1 MRGWYA
7 FDEGGDSGTGG
18 WNRVRTTWRQGKAG
32 DAMPHGWAV
41 AEVCLLLRDS
51 LAFEDN
57 DRLVLLPGIPPDWFT
72 GKERIAV
79 DRLPTHFGF
88 LSFAYTPVKRGA
100 KLILSGKARPPG
112 GFVLRWPLAARATL
126 RADGKAVSQASNGD
140 YFFPSRTKQIQIEF
154 VQ

>member
-79 DRLPTHFGF
+79 DRLPTFWF
-88 LSFAYTPVKRGA
+88 SFFATRRSKRREVDFCRGRHGRRAVSCCVGLWLPV
-100 KLILSGKARPPG
+100 PP
-112 GFVLRWPLAARATL
+112 L